1 MAKDKAKNK
10 AAESSAPSAPETKTY
25 TTLAGVGE
33 IEFIEKKS
41 VFLGYAVH
49 VESEEQALDII
60 KARRKL
66 MPDATHHV
74 YAYTMKGGILA
85 RYSDDGEPQGTSG
98 MPTLES
104 IRQSGADDALVIVTR
119 YFGGTLLGAGG
130 LVRAYAHSAALA
142 LQAAGIVTY
151 ETYAELCVKC
161 SYSDYQRIAAMLPR
175 FGAVVDDVIYEDEV
189 RVIFAVKAPLADDV
203 DAALREMSAGTL
215 AARRLGERFDYR

>member
-1 MAKDKAKNK
+1 MAKDKNK
-10 AAESSAPSAPETKTY
+10 GKQTVAEAPAAPKTY

-41 VFLGYAVH
+41 VFLGYACH
-49 VESEEQALDII
+49 VESEEQALEII
-60 KARRKL
+60 KSRRKQ

-74 YAYTMKGGILA
+74 YAYSMKGGILA

-104 IRQSGADDALVIVTR
+104 IRQSGADDALVIITR

-151 ETYAELCVKC
+151 ETYAELCISC
-161 SYSDYQRIAAMLPR
+161 SYSDYQKISAMLPR
-175 FGAVVDDVIYEDEV
+175 FGAVVDDVAFADEV
-189 RVIFAVKAPLADDV
+189 KVTFAVKAPLADEV
-203 DAALREMSAGTL
+203 DIALREMSAGTL
-215 AARRLGERFDYR
+215 QTQRLGERFDYR

>member
-1 MAKDKAKNK
+1 MAKDKNK
-10 AAESSAPSAPETKTY
+10 GKQVPAEAPAAPKTY
-25 TTLAGVGE
+25 TTLSGVGE

-41 VFLGYAVH
+41 VFLGYACR
-49 VESEEQALDII
+49 VESEEEALEII
-60 KARRKL
+60 KARRKE

-74 YAYTMKGGILA
+74 YAYSMKGGILA

-104 IRQSGADDALVIVTR
+104 IRQSGADDALVIITR

-151 ETYAELCVKC
+151 ETYAVLGVSC
-161 SYSDYQRIAAMLPR
+161 SYSDYQKISAMLPR
-175 FGAVVDDVIYEDEV
+175 FGAVVDDVAFADEV
-189 RVIFAVKAPLADDV
+189 SVTFAVKAPIVPEV
-203 DAALREMSAGTL
+203 DLALREMSAGSL
-215 AARRLGERFDYR
+215 VAKRLGERFDYR

>member
-1 MAKDKAKNK
+1 MAKDKSKSK
-10 AAESSAPSAPETKTY
+10 AAEPTMSEAKTY
-25 TTLAGVGE
+25 TTLSGVGE
-33 IEFIEKKS
+33 IEFVEKKS

-49 VESEEQALDII
+49 VESEEQALEII
-60 KARRKL
+60 KARRKQ

-104 IRQSGADDALVIVTR
+104 IRQSGVDDALVIITR

-130 LVRAYAHSAALA
+130 LVRAYAHSAAMA

-161 SYSDYQRIAAMLPR
+161 SYSDYQRICAMLPR
-175 FGAVVDDVIYEDEV
+175 FGAVVDDVSFADEV
-189 RVIFAVKAPLADDV
+189 SVTFAVKAHLADEV
-203 DAALREMSAGTL
+203 DIALQEMSAGTL
-215 AARRLGERFDYR
+215 AAERLGERFDYR